1 MSDKGNLRE
10 VMRKL
15 LLMSRGGYKLWA
27 VKKKKMN
34 LRSALAVT
42 KAMQYSVI
50 PYDEIYHSHCIE
62 TIFSLVFA
70 KRP

>member
-1 MSDKGNLRE
+1 
-10 VMRKL
+10 MRL
-15 LLMSRGGYKLWA
+15 SYELW
-27 VKKKKMN
+27 KKKMN
-34 LRSALAVT
+34 LRSALVVT